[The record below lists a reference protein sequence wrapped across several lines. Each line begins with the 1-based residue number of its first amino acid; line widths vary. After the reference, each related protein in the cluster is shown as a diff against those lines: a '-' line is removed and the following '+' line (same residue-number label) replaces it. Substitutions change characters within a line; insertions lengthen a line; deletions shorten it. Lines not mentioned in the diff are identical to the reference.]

1 MAKNDEKWPKM
12 VKNRHFLGFFELFL
26 MKKLI
31 CGQKPTFISYYYTIK
46 KLNNIY
52 NIKKKMGIWPK
63 SIFIRK

>member
-26 MKKLI
+26 IKKLI

-52 NIKKKMGIWPK
+52 SIKKKMGI
-63 SIFIRK
+63 